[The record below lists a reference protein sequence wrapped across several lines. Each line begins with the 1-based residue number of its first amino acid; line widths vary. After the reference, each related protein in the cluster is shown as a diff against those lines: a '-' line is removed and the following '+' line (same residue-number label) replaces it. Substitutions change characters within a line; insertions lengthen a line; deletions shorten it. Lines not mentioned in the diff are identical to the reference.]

1 MVDPTTTP
9 AALTRSSHFQEC
21 RNNRAPAKCDSVP
34 SIFASSPCHDDL
46 EPTEAR
52 HTSAKAPILAG
63 TVLADHELP
72 LLPYGF
78 AALQPVISEN
88 TLRVHYG
95 KHHKGYIDELNKLVV
110 QTEFAGRPLDE
121 VVRATVNK
129 PEYEG
134 LFHNAAQAWNH
145 GFYWRSL
152 KPRGGGDAP
161 CTLQPLINSSFG
173 DTGAL
178 KREWQEAATSQFGS
192 GWAWL
197 AYDGESLRIVRTSN
211 AGSVLTMG
219 LVLVLA
225 IDVWEHAYYL
235 DYKDRRAE
243 YVESVLDK
251 LINWQ
256 FAESNLLGG

>member
-1 MVDPTTTP
+1 MQT
-9 AALTRSSHFQEC
+9 SSG
-21 RNNRAPAKCDSVP
+21 RR
-34 SIFASSPCHDDL
+34 
-46 EPTEAR
+46 
-52 HTSAKAPILAG
+52 TSAKAPILAG

-161 CTLQPLINSSFG
+161 RTLQPLINSSFG

-211 AGSVLTMG
+211 AGNVLTMG
-219 LVLVLA
+219 LVPVLA

-243 YVESVLDK
+243 YVESVLNK

-256 FAESNLLGG
+256 FAESNLLGGGRSYSDSRLLFSGLGAGDRSSADANLGECRKHLRRVGTHL